1 MYNEHK
7 CYFEVERK
15 ISFMKNHFNKKY
27 FIWLFPL
34 AVAVMIFCFSS
45 QHAEE
50 SSNLSN
56 FFVQIFLS
64 ARAKLG
70 LFPKLSDADLL
81 SIFSTLVRKGA
92 HVTEYI
98 ILCTS
103 FLTAFW
109 VSGIH
114 GKWRNIASFAMTF
127 GYACKDEFHQ
137 LFVPGRAGR
146 FTDVLIDSSGALVL
160 SIVVVLVMRYR
171 GMNRQQL

>member
-1 MYNEHK
+1 
-7 CYFEVERK
+7 
-15 ISFMKNHFNKKY
+15 MKKECKKKY
-27 FIWLFPL
+27 LIWLFPV

-50 SSNLSN
+50 SSHLSN
-56 FFVQIFLS
+56 VFVQMFLQ
-64 ARAKLG
+64 ARAKMG
-70 LFPKLSDADLL
+70 LFPQVADGSLL
-81 SIFSTLVRKGA
+81 HIFSTLVRKGA

-109 VSGIH
+109 VSGIR
-114 GKWRNIASFAMTF
+114 GKWRNFASFALTF
-127 GYACKDEFHQ
+127 GYACTDEFHQ

-160 SIVVVLVMRYR
+160 SLIVVLVMHRR
-171 GMNRQQL
+171 KIQGKSSGNVA

>member
-1 MYNEHK
+1 
-7 CYFEVERK
+7 
-15 ISFMKNHFNKKY
+15 MKNHFNKKY

-56 FFVQIFLS
+56 FFVQIFLN

-70 LFPKLSDADLL
+70 LFPKFSDADLL
-81 SIFSTLVRKGA
+81 SVFSTLVRKGA

-103 FLTAFW
+103 FLLAFW
-109 VSGIH
+109 VSGIR

-127 GYACKDEFHQ
+127 GYACTDEFHQ

-160 SIVVVLVMRYR
+160 SIIVLLVMRYR
-171 GMNRQQL
+171 DKKRQQQRN

>member
-1 MYNEHK
+1 
-7 CYFEVERK
+7 
-15 ISFMKNHFNKKY
+15 MKNHFNKKY

-45 QHAEE
+45 QQAEE

-56 FFVQIFLS
+56 FFVQLFLN

-70 LFPKLSDADLL
+70 LFSKLSDTDLL
-81 SIFSTLVRKGA
+81 GVISTLVRKGA

-109 VSGIH
+109 VSGIR
-114 GKWRNIASFAMTF
+114 GKWRNIASFVLTF
-127 GYACKDEFHQ
+127 GYACTDEFHQ

-146 FTDVLIDSSGALVL
+146 VTDVLIDSAGAFLAL
-160 SIVVVLVMRYR
+160 LAIHIILYYHKSEIR
-171 GMNRQQL
+171 NRKR